1 MSPAPLGAVVP
12 DLAGF
17 LRLAPDHRVVPVTRR
32 LLADTWTPVGL
43 FRRLAGDRA
52 GTFLLESAE
61 HGGTWSRWSIIGV
74 ASRAV
79 LTERGGEAVWLGDP
93 PAGAP
98 TGDPLAALAATLEL
112 LRTPR
117 FPDLPPLTGGLVG
130 YLGYDTVR
138 RLERLPELATDE
150 TGLPELAF
158 LLATD
163 LAVYDHRDGTVLL
176 VANAVNGDGTADRAE
191 AAHADAVARLDAMAA
206 ALAGPDQTGG
216 VWAAD
221 LDAAPTYTRRRT
233 AEDHRAAIEAAK
245 EEIRAGE
252 AFQVVVAQRFDTST
266 AAAGLDVYRVLRAT
280 NPSPYMYLLR
290 LPALAGGA
298 GPVTEIVGSSPEAL
312 VKVVGDAATTRPIAG
327 TLPRGATPAEDAAN
341 AAALLADP
349 KERSEHLMLV
359 DLGRNDLARVCVP
372 GTVEVVDFMEVVS
385 YSHVM
390 HLESTVVGQLAP
402 GRTGLDALLA
412 CFPAGTLSGAPK
424 PRAMEIIEKLEP
436 TRRGVYGG
444 IVGYL
449 DFAGD
454 VDSAIAI
461 RTAVLR
467 DGHVQVQAGGGI
479 VADSDPETEDAETRH
494 KAAAALRAVAIAGT
508 LRPAGAAGAGP

>member
-1 MSPAPLGAVVP
+1 VTGLGTTEP
-12 DLAGF
+12 DLTRF
-17 LRLAPDHRVVPVTRR
+17 LQLAPDHRVVPVTRR

-43 FRRLAGDRA
+43 FRRLAGDRS

-61 HGGTWSRWSIIGV
+61 HGGTWSRWSIVGV

-79 LTERGGEAVWLGDP
+79 LTERHGEAVWLGDP
-93 PAGAP
+93 PAGVP
-98 TGDPLAALAATLEL
+98 TGDPLAALAATLEML
-112 LRTPR
+112 ATPR
-117 FPDLPPLTGGLVG
+117 LPGLPPLTGGLVG
-130 YLGYDTVR
+130 FLGYDVVR
-138 RLERLPELATDE
+138 RLERLPDLAADE

-176 VANAVNGDGTADRAE
+176 VANAVNSDGSQDRAE

-206 ALAGPDQTGG
+206 ALAEPGDTGG
-216 VWAAD
+216 VWTAD
-221 LDAAPTYTRRRT
+221 LDAQSTHTRRRS

-252 AFQVVVAQRFDTST
+252 AFQVVVSQRFDTST
-266 AAAGLDVYRVLRAT
+266 TASGLDVYRVLRAT
-280 NPSPYMYLLR
+280 NPSPYMYLVR
-290 LPALAGGA
+290 LPPL
-298 GPVTEIVGSSPEAL
+298 GPDGTGEVTEIVGSSPEAL
-312 VKVVGDAATTRPIAG
+312 VKVAGEHVTTRPIAG
-327 TLPRGATPAEDAAN
+327 TLPRGATPEQDAER

-349 KERSEHLMLV
+349 KERAEHLMLV
-359 DLGRNDLARVCVP
+359 DLGRNDLGRVCVP
-372 GTVEVVDFMEVVS
+372 GTVEVLEFMDVVS

-390 HLESTVVGQLAP
+390 HLESTVVGRLAP

-444 IVGYL
+444 VVGYL

-467 DGHVQVQAGGGI
+467 GGQVQVQAGGGI
-479 VADSDPETEDAETRH
+479 VADSDPATEDAETRH
-494 KAAAALRAVAIAGT
+494 KAAAALRAVAIAATLAPVGT
-508 LRPAGAAGAGP
+508 RSGQ